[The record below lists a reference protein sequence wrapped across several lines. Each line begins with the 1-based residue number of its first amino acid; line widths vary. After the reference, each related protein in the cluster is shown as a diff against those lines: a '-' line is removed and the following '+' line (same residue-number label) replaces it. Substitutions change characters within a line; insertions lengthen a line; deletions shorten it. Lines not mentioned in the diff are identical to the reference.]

1 MYDTAGAEAPPR
13 KTLHDSICCDEKGDF
28 SMSERILGICL
39 IGCGR
44 AGMIHARNYVN
55 KVKGARMVACVD
67 VVEAAAKAAAD
78 ELGCAKYF
86 TDYHDILSDPEVDA
100 VVVVSPTDL
109 HEGIVIDCANAGKHI
124 FCEKPMAMNA
134 AECEAM
140 IEACR
145 KNNVKLQIGFMRRH
159 DKSFKQAKEVL
170 DSGAIGDLVQIHSH
184 TRGPSKPRPWMYDI
198 RKSNGILAE
207 VNSHDIYACRW
218 FAGSD
223 IDQLYAIAGNYRN
236 PEARADYPD
245 YYDSVVMTGNFK
257 NGVQFVID
265 GAAYVQ
271 YGYDSHVELVG
282 TKGVLHVGT
291 SEGSSVKCTTVE
303 HGTSQPFIN
312 SWMTLFEDA
321 YLAEDNAFV
330 QAVLN
335 DTETPV
341 TGYDGLQAVKVV
353 EAGNRSI
360 QTGEIVKM

>member
-1 MYDTAGAEAPPR
+1 
-13 KTLHDSICCDEKGDF
+13 
-28 SMSERILGICL
+28 MSEKVLGICL

-55 KVKGARMVACVD
+55 KVKGARMVACAD

-78 ELGCAKYF
+78 ELGIDKWF
-86 TDYHDILSDPEVDA
+86 TDYREALKLQEVDA
-100 VVVVSPTDL
+100 VVVVSPTNL
-109 HEGIVIDCANAGKHI
+109 HREIVIDCADAGKHI
-124 FCEKPMAMNA
+124 FCEKPMAMNVQ
-134 AECEAM
+134 ECQDM
-140 IEACR
+140 IDACER
-145 KNNVKLQIGFMRRH
+145 NHVKLQIGFMRRH
-159 DKSFKQAKEVL
+159 DKSFKQAKELL

-198 RKSNGILAE
+198 KKSNGILAE
-207 VNSHDIYACRW
+207 VNSHDIDACRW

-223 IDQLYAIAGNYRN
+223 MVKLYAIAGNYRN
-236 PEARADYPD
+236 PEARAEYPD
-245 YYDSVVMTGNFK
+245 YYDSVVMSGSFA

-282 TKGVLHVGT
+282 TKGVLHVGR
-291 SEGSSVKCTTVE
+291 SEGSSVRCTTVE

-321 YLAEDNAFV
+321 YLAEDNAFT

-335 DTETPV
+335 DAPTPV

-360 QTGEIVKM
+360 QTGEIIEL